1 MACCVL
7 GNEAITIQELSVY
20 FSEVTT
26 ESENRNT
33 DKGTTQGKDE
43 TEESHANIDFH
54 GSPTESPW

>member
-20 FSEVTT
+20 ISEVTT
-26 ESENRNT
+26 ESENRNM

-43 TEESHANIDFH
+43 TEERHAKIDFH
-54 GSPTESPW
+54 GSPTESP